1 MTGAPNV
8 PSLYGGRS
16 GWGQEIIAYKECLK
30 KDINLKILVTNDDGI
45 NAPGL
50 WKMAGAVKSLGEVV
64 VAAPDRDQSGIGTA
78 MTLLEV
84 VKSRQIA
91 SPPIE
96 GIRAYAVEGTPADC
110 VILAAESLEP
120 GGFDVVLSGINEGSN
135 LGLDMLT
142 SGTVGAAFQGY
153 FRGIHSIA
161 MSVASL
167 TNVQFDAA
175 ACAAASL
182 VKSIAAQN
190 DLPPL
195 FLNVNLPNTGA
206 DGIKGVA
213 MTTVGPRLYLENVE
227 RGSNGRRTYYWIKHN
242 RPVNHPVDEGTDIW
256 AVRNNRV
263 AITAL
268 NRVFEPDFSP
278 PDLQPLADGVMAALG
293 LTNGAKSI

>member
-1 MTGAPNV
+1 M
-8 PSLYGGRS
+8 
-16 GWGQEIIAYKECLK
+16 
-30 KDINLKILVTNDDGI
+30 KILVTNDDGV

-50 WKMAGAVKSLGEVV
+50 WKMVGAVKGLGEVV

-84 VKSRQIA
+84 VKSREIS
-91 SPPIE
+91 SPPID
-96 GIRAYAVEGTPADC
+96 GIKTYAVEGTPADC

-135 LGLDMLT
+135 LGLDLLT

-175 ACAAASL
+175 ASTAKSL
-182 VKSIAAQN
+182 VQTISAQN
-190 DLPPL
+190 LSSPL
-195 FLNVNLPNTGA
+195 FLNVNLPNTA
-206 DGIKGVA
+206 TDAIKGAAV
-213 MTTVGPRLYLENVE
+213 TTVGPRLYLENVE

-242 RPVNHPVDEGTDIW
+242 RLVNHPVGEDTDIW
-256 AVRNNRV
+256 AVRNNRI

-268 NRVFEPDFSP
+268 NSIFESDFNP
-278 PDLQPLADGVMAALG
+278 PDLQPLADRVMSALG
-293 LTNGAKSI
+293 STNGVKPI